1 MSLIQG
7 KFIEDGAVTG
17 AKIKLDN
24 NQTLKGRNAA
34 DNADVDILK
43 VNTSDQIE
51 LASDAY
57 VGANK
62 VQTAADKGVANGIAE
77 LDGSGKVPTAQLP
90 SYVDDVLEYA
100 DLASFPVTGET
111 GKIYVAIDTGKTYRW
126 SGSAYVEISAS
137 EVNSVNGATG
147 VVVLDT
153 DDISEGAVNLYY
165 SDALVRSATL
175 DGYSVGANVALASTD
190 TVLGAFEKVQGQIN
204 ALAAANQSFGN
215 ETITLTGTDITNGY
229 IDLAQTP
236 IAESLHVTPK
246 GGLLQD
252 QGTDYTLSTNR
263 ITFTGDLATVLAA
276 GDILLIKYAY

>member
-1 MSLIQG
+1 MSLIKG

-51 LASDAY
+51 LSSDAY

-62 VQTAADKGVANGIAE
+62 VQTAADKGVANGIAS
-77 LDGSGKVPTAQLP
+77 LDGSGKVPSAQLP
-90 SYVDDVLEYA
+90 SFVDDVLEFA
-100 DLASFPVTGET
+100 DLASFPATGET
-111 GKIYVAIDTGKTYRW
+111 GKIYVALDTNKTYRW
-126 SGSAYVEISAS
+126 SGSAYVEISPS

-147 VVVLDT
+147 IVVLDT
-153 DDISEGAVNLYY
+153 DDISEGVSNLYY
-165 SDALVRSATL
+165 SDALVRAVTL

-204 ALAAANQSFGN
+204 AIASTSQTFGN
-215 ETITLTGTDITNGY
+215 ESITLTGTDITNGY
-229 IDLAQTP
+229 VDLAQTP
-236 IAESLHVTPK
+236 ITESLHVTPK
-246 GGLLQD
+246 GGLLQE
-252 QGTDYTLSTNR
+252 QGVDYTLSTNR
-263 ITFTGDLATVLAA
+263 VTFAGDLATVLEA